1 MEHLDNT
8 NDIVDIDNNT
18 ETSKPLPPATPKW
31 TGLSVR
37 IISGVVLASLALIV
51 LCSGGFI
58 FALLILLAAMQ
69 MLREWDKLTEEDDSI
84 WGVAGLFYVAIP
96 CAAILWLRNLQI
108 EGFTNAGFWL
118 VLYVLFVVWATDIG
132 AYFTGRTIGG
142 AKLAATISPGKT
154 WAGLG
159 GGIGAAGVVGG
170 LSCLFTPYP
179 TTLFGAI
186 NLAVLLAIISQ
197 CGDLFESWLKRRA
210 GVKDSS
216 KLIPGH
222 GGLLDR
228 VDGLMFTIP
237 LFALLVY
244 FSSLFK

>member
-1 MEHLDNT
+1 MEHLDNIDTTVNVDTT
-8 NDIVDIDNNT
+8 NI
-18 ETSKPLPPATPKW
+18 SGSLPPANPKW
-31 TGLSVR
+31 KGLGVR
-37 IISGVVLASLALIV
+37 TISGVALATLLLSVLY
-51 LCSGGFI
+51 SGGFI
-58 FALLILLAAMQ
+58 FALIILIAALQ
-69 MLREWDKLTEEDDSI
+69 MLREWDKLTEKDNSI
-84 WGVAGLFYVAIP
+84 WGVAGLFYIAIP

-108 EGFTNAGFWL
+108 EGYTDAGFRL

-154 WAGLG
+154 WSGLG
-159 GGIGAAGVVGG
+159 GGVGAAGVVGG
-170 LSCLFTPYP
+170 LCCLFTPYP
-179 TTLFGAI
+179 TTVFGAI
-186 NLAVLLAIISQ
+186 NLAVLLALVSQ
-197 CGDLFESWLKRRA
+197 AGDLFESSLKRRA

-244 FSSLFK
+244 FSSLIK